1 MSANV
6 EISSEVL
13 DRLMLESIG
22 AVDLRDDKLVDRGDN
37 LATANTCFRSCAH
50 TLCFCIS

>member
-1 MSANV
+1 MSATV
-6 EISSEVL
+6 EISSEEL
-13 DRLMLESIG
+13 DRLVLDSIG
-22 AVDLRDDKLVDRGDN
+22 VVDLRDDKLVDKGDN